1 MSGMI
6 GKREKSVH
14 PDLVARLFQRL
25 LSEKCDAIP
34 CDETDLC
41 GSVDRFYLIYTIQF
55 PELGKICVRFDEHD
69 VSVLAGLIVDEAGSL
84 LSRADARLYC
94 GRLIV
99 LVVG

>member
-14 PDLVARLFQRL
+14 PDLVVRLFQWL

-41 GSVDRFYLIYTIQF
+41 GSVDRLYLIDAV
-55 PELGKICVRFDEHD
+55 ELLELYKVGIRFDEHHI
-69 VSVLAGLIVDEAGSL
+69 VVLAGLIVDEAGSL

-94 GRLIV
+94 GCLIV